1 MDAMGCFNV
10 LLWTLWTHYLTALD
24 PHRMGTMASRLGVQ
38 LRKTSGCLKCG
49 QALSGAA
56 YLMIMLHHVSLNLEF
71 LFSPFTGIRY
81 IG

>member
-1 MDAMGCFNV
+1 
-10 LLWTLWTHYLTALD
+10 
-24 PHRMGTMASRLGVQ
+24 MGTMASRLGVQ